1 MQLLSSIVVSGIMCY
16 FVYHLHSEQF
26 PIPWTFINLLCIS
39 IATIASLTAT
49 IVLYNFTYLAPKFNL
64 VLNGA
69 ITFFWFLGLGLLSM
83 SLSRTDVLI
92 KQCTPENWDGPDAAG
107 VCRDYKALWGMTL
120 VGSVSSFLAFLLD
133 IHTQRKV
140 TKRGVYIMPEYNQ
153 DAQRLNG
160 LKDVRVRSEGYD
172 EPVEQNEASTSI
184 FDSDIGYHNRYGNPD
199 EGAQTIPDGPLGEHR
214 AGDMGYHNRF
224 FHD

>member
-1 MQLLSSIVVSGIMCY
+1 
-16 FVYHLHSEQF
+16 
-26 PIPWTFINLLCIS
+26 
-39 IATIASLTAT
+39 
-49 IVLYNFTYLAPKFNL
+49 
-64 VLNGA
+64 
-69 ITFFWFLGLGLLSM
+69 M

-120 VGSVSSFLAFLLD
+120 VGSYVLPISWCSTRSETHKLTVNSNRVSSFLAFLLD